1 MLTLSAAANVALPSR
16 LHSFPLS
23 SLPLRSDSSLIDIV
37 LVLIGLIC
45 AINNIYQTLGPL
57 IQSFITLVM
66 RHDYN

>member
-1 MLTLSAAANVALPSR
+1 MLPYLPFSIPS
-16 LHSFPLS
+16 HSPPS
-23 SLPLRSDSSLIDIV
+23 HPPSIPLPLRSDSSLIDIV
-37 LVLIGLIC
+37 LALIGLIC